1 MTIKNKMNDL
11 YELHCH
17 LYGCLK
23 EEDLQWLGQRKT
35 PRWEIFKNSYK
46 TLYQKEPDLEILYK
60 NKIFSNSILNEVQKN
75 ILRKFYIMEKTDSNS
90 FLVFQNKFDFIISLS
105 HTDPEELQEL
115 TKRVLYRQ
123 KEFYS
128 EYRMMF
134 SPKITQIEFKEK
146 VKALVESFDYMEKEI
161 VPKKAKLIISL
172 NREYPLYEWQY
183 EIIKEIKK
191 NSNSLIGIDFAGKE
205 EGFPPKEKFKFVQ
218 QVHKDNQSSKPILIL
233 YHVGESFNDKTPA
246 SAIRWIL
253 EIQENYVHRIG
264 HAIALA
270 YTEDKIQD
278 KIFNEILE
286 ERKDHLNFLI
296 LLYEKGENWIP
307 IDYIKK
313 EKKRIENYQ
322 NSYPV
327 VYKDIEKKLYLDFL
341 EYSITIL
348 KKQNVIIESCPTS
361 NLRICGFSP
370 LKFFV
375 EKGLNVCLGADD
387 PSIFD
392 TTLEKEFEFAQ
403 SILSPK
409 EVKKIKEN
417 NKKYSGEFLL
427 KEIYKKD

>member
-1 MTIKNKMNDL
+1 MNDL

-17 LYGCLK
+17 LYGCLI
-23 EEDLQWLGQRKT
+23 EEDLQWLGKRKN
-35 PRWEIFKNSYK
+35 PRWEIYQNSYK
-46 TLYQKEPDLEILYK
+46 ALYKKEPDLKILYK
-60 NKIFSNSILNEVQKN
+60 NKIFSNSYLNDFQKN
-75 ILRKFYIMEKTDSNS
+75 ILKKFYVMETNEPNS

-105 HTDPEELQEL
+105 HTDPEELQEI
-115 TKRVLYRQ
+115 TKRILYRQ

-146 VKALVESFDYMEKEI
+146 VLALVESFDSMEKKI
-161 VPKKAKLIISL
+161 IPKKAKLIISL

-183 EIIKEIKK
+183 EIIKEISN

-205 EGFPPKEKFKFVQ
+205 EGFPPKEKKRFFQ
-218 QVHKDNQSSKPILIL
+218 RVHRENQNSKPILLL

-253 EIQENYVHRIG
+253 EIQENKIHRIG

-270 YTEDKIQD
+270 YTEDKIQN
-278 KIFNEILE
+278 KTFFEILE
-286 ERKDHLNFLI
+286 ERKDHLDFLA

-307 IDYIKK
+307 IDYVKK
-313 EKKRIENYQ
+313 EKNKIEKHLQ
-322 NSYPV
+322 DTYPV
-327 VYKDIEKKLYLDFL
+327 VYEDQEKKIYLDFL
-341 EYSITIL
+341 EYSLNRL
-348 KKQNVIIESCPTS
+348 KELNVIIESCPTS

-375 EKGLNVCLGADD
+375 DKSLNICLGADD
-387 PSIFD
+387 PSIFN

-403 SILSPK
+403 SILSPL
-409 EVKKIKEN
+409 EVNQIKEN
-417 NKKYSGEFLL
+417 NKKFSGEFLV
-427 KEIYKKD
+427 KEIYKTY